1 MLTFGDVLK
10 LMNDAQGLENGVMMD
25 KQIIF
30 EDEQIRVIFLKG
42 SSEELIFSFGDLI
55 TRAKGLNINAEKSL
69 HKFNFNASFSG

>member
-42 SSEELIFSFGDLI
+42 SSEELIFSFGD
-55 TRAKGLNINAEKSL
+55 
-69 HKFNFNASFSG
+69 

>member
-55 TRAKGLNINAEKSL
+55 TRAKGFNINAEKSL
-69 HKFNFNASFSG
+69 HKLLIPILIE